1 LWHLGGSQSDTA
13 AICAENID
21 WRNHIVSYS
30 RMKTG
35 SPVVIRFGEVVRKIL
50 QQRPK
55 TGNLFPRVVKWRET
69 DRAKAFMRRCKLVGV
84 CGVSLHC
91 YRYAWAERAKSA
103 GYPERFVQ
111 EAMGHKSAAVHRAF
125 LQIRSPLR
133 EVFEMAL
140 KIRTP
145 NPPYLSCGIAA
156 ISAVRNN
163 QKICGSRRFS
173 LRTRG
178 Q

>member
-1 LWHLGGSQSDTA
+1 
-13 AICAENID
+13 
-21 WRNHIVSYS
+21 
-30 RMKTG
+30 MKTG

-103 GYPERFVQ
+103 GYPERFAQ
-111 EAMGHKSAAVHRAF
+111 EALGHKSAAVHRAF

-140 KIRTP
+140 KIQTP